1 MSSYEVKYLIANIL
15 QGSLMSK
22 ASKASEATELVFAS
36 ELDQPIRYIERTRS
50 YYLGLGYENPYVWAH
65 FIDVP
70 FTPLRKSL
78 NQSVLGLITTAVPF
92 DPEKGSQGQGAP
104 YNAAA
109 KFYQPY
115 RQSIA
120 ESIDLRIAHV
130 GIDRKNANMED
141 SNCWFPLEAAKR
153 ALVRGRL
160 AALSPNFYGLPTN
173 RSQRHTLEIDAP
185 RILEMLK
192 ADGVD
197 VAVLIP
203 NCPICHQSQ
212 SLLAR
217 YLESAGISTVI
228 MGAAKDIVEYCGV
241 PRFLFSDFPLGNAAA
256 KPNNTLSQDLNFE
269 LAMQVLEFAPA
280 PRTTVQ
286 SPLVWASESSWKL
299 DYSNLENLTSQ
310 EIACLR
316 NEAEQ
321 ARITARELRVDSL
334 GT

>member
-1 MSSYEVKYLIANIL
+1 
-15 QGSLMSK
+15 MSK
-22 ASKASEATELVFAS
+22 TS
-36 ELDQPIRYIERTRS
+36 ELTFAPEEDQPVRYMERTRS

-65 FIDVP
+65 YIDVP
-70 FTPLRKSL
+70 FSPLKKPL
-78 NQSVLGLITTAVPF
+78 TQSVLGLITTAVPY
-92 DPEKGSQGQGAP
+92 DSDKGPQGQGAA
-104 YNAAA
+104 YNSTA

-115 RQSIA
+115 KQSI
-120 ESIDLRIAHV
+120 EGEVDLRIAHV

-141 SNCWFPLEAAKR
+141 SNCWFPLEAAER
-153 ALVRGRL
+153 AAAAGAVG
-160 AALSPNFYGLPTN
+160 ALSPHFYGLPTN

-185 RILEMLK
+185 RILEMLQ

-217 YLESAGISTVI
+217 YLEARGISTVV

-241 PRFLFSDFPLGNAAA
+241 PRLLFSDFPLGNAAA
-256 KPNNTLSQDLNFE
+256 KPNDVASQDLNFQ
-269 LAMQVLEFAPA
+269 LALRLLESAPA

-286 SPLVWASESSWKL
+286 SPLRWSDDPSWKM
-299 DYSNLENLTSQ
+299 DYSNLDRLSLQ
-310 EIACLR
+310 EIARLR
-316 NEAEQ
+316 EEAEQ
-321 ARITARELRVDSL
+321 TRITARELRVKAL

>member
-1 MSSYEVKYLIANIL
+1 
-15 QGSLMSK
+15 MSK
-22 ASKASEATELVFAS
+22 TS
-36 ELDQPIRYIERTRS
+36 ELTFAPEQDQPVPYMKRTRS

-65 FIDVP
+65 YIDVP
-70 FTPLRKSL
+70 FTPLRKPIA
-78 NQSVLGLITTAVPF
+78 QSVLGLITTAVPY
-92 DPEKGSQGQGAP
+92 DPDKGAQGQGAS

-115 RQSIA
+115 QQSLD
-120 ESIDLRIAHV
+120 ENIDLRIAHV

-141 SNCWFPLEAAKR
+141 SHCWFPLSAAQR
-153 ALVRGRL
+153 AVVAGRVK
-160 AALSPNFYGLPTN
+160 ALSPNFYGLPTN

-185 RILEMLK
+185 QILEMLK

-217 YLESAGISTVI
+217 YLESAGIPTVV

-256 KPNNTLSQDLNFE
+256 RANDLASQDLNFE
-269 LAMQVLEFAPA
+269 LAMRLLESAPA

-286 SPLVWASESSWKL
+286 SPLRWSLDPSWKL
-299 DYSNLENLTSQ
+299 DYSNLEKMSSQ
-310 EIACLR
+310 EIVRLR
-316 NEAEQ
+316 EEAER
-321 ARITARELRVDSL
+321 ARITARELRVNSL
-334 GT
+334 GA

>member
-1 MSSYEVKYLIANIL
+1 
-15 QGSLMSK
+15 MSK
-22 ASKASEATELVFAS
+22 TS
-36 ELDQPIRYIERTRS
+36 ELEFAPEQDQPVRYIERTRS
-50 YYLGLGYENPYVWAH
+50 YYLGLGYENPYAWAH
-65 FIDVP
+65 YIDVP
-70 FTPLRKSL
+70 FSPLKKPL
-78 NQSVLGLITTAVPF
+78 TQSVLGLITTAVPY
-92 DPEKGSQGQGAP
+92 DSDKGPQGQGAP
-104 YNAAA
+104 YNSTA

-115 RQSIA
+115 QQST
-120 ESIDLRIAHV
+120 EGEVDLRIAHV

-153 ALVRGRL
+153 AYATGEVG
-160 AALSPNFYGLPTN
+160 ALSPNFYGLPTN

-185 RILEMLK
+185 LILEMLQ

-217 YLESAGISTVI
+217 YLEAAGISTVV

-241 PRFLFSDFPLGNAAA
+241 PRLLFSDFPLGNAAA
-256 KPNNTLSQDLNFE
+256 KPNDVASQDLNFQ
-269 LAMQVLEFAPA
+269 LALRLLESAPA

-286 SPLVWASESSWKL
+286 SPLRWSDDPFWKM
-299 DYSNLENLTSQ
+299 DYSNLDRLSLQ
-310 EIACLR
+310 EIARLR
-316 NEAEQ
+316 EEAEQ
-321 ARITARELRVDSL
+321 TRITARELRVKTL

>member
-1 MSSYEVKYLIANIL
+1 
-15 QGSLMSK
+15 MSK
-22 ASKASEATELVFAS
+22 TS
-36 ELDQPIRYIERTRS
+36 ELEFAPEQDQPVRYMERTRS

-65 FIDVP
+65 YFDVP
-70 FTPLRKSL
+70 FAPLKKPL
-78 NQSVLGLITTAVPF
+78 AQSVLGLITTAVPY
-92 DPEKGSQGQGAP
+92 DSNKGPQGQGAP
-104 YNAAA
+104 YNSTA

-115 RQSIA
+115 QQST
-120 ESIDLRIAHV
+120 EGEVDLRIAHV

-153 ALVRGRL
+153 AAATGEVG
-160 AALSPNFYGLPTN
+160 ALSPNFYGLPTN

-185 RILEMLK
+185 RILEMLQ

-197 VAVLIP
+197 IAVLIP

-217 YLESAGISTVI
+217 YLEAAGISTVV

-256 KPNNTLSQDLNFE
+256 KPNDVASQDLNFQ
-269 LAMQVLEFAPA
+269 LAMRLLEAAPV

-286 SPLVWASESSWKL
+286 SPLRWSDDSAWKL
-299 DYSNLENLTSQ
+299 DYSNLDRLSSQ
-310 EIACLR
+310 EITRLR
-316 NEAEQ
+316 EEAEQ
-321 ARITARELRVDSL
+321 TRVTARELRVKTL
-334 GT
+334 GA